1 MLFTMKLLYK
11 TRKIIMVGL
20 VSCFFVLILVTPLA
34 YAQLIPI
41 TKSIHM
47 DKVIFDGKWTF
58 MKEWKASTL
67 TSIDTPSGDIHL
79 RTAHMGDFI
88 YVMIDAVADK
98 TANYGQDQAVVCFDA
113 KNDKNTS
120 PDENDY
126 CFLIKLGKQKA
137 VTLVGSE
144 TSGKFEIIEN
154 HSELIAVGSLSDEN
168 DRYSK
173 IPHSSYEFRI
183 PLDLLQR
190 TDSYGFYVAIF
201 DFAKSTTY
209 TWPLNIDLESE
220 SEIPSPDNWGTI
232 YSPDKSLPEY
242 ELPFAVLILGVL
254 SVIILS
260 SKHRG
265 TNLFY
270 FNR

>member
-1 MLFTMKLLYK
+1 
-11 TRKIIMVGL
+11 MVGL
-20 VSCFFVLILVTPLA
+20 VSYFFVLILVTPLA
-34 YAQLIPI
+34 YAQSIPI
-41 TKSIHM
+41 TKSTNI

-58 MKEWKASTL
+58 MREWKESSL
-67 TSIDTPSGDIHL
+67 TKIETQSGDIYL
-79 RTAHMGDFI
+79 RTAHLGNYI
-88 YVMIDAVADK
+88 YVMIDAVPDK
-98 TANYGQDQAVVCFDA
+98 TANYDQDQAVVCFDT
-113 KNDKNTS
+113 KNDKNAS

-126 CFLIKLGKQKA
+126 CFIVKLGKQMA

-144 TSGKFEIIEN
+144 ETKKFEIIEN
-154 HSELIAVGSLSDEN
+154 HSELIAIGNLSDEN

-183 PLDLLQR
+183 PIDLLER
-190 TDSYGFYVAIF
+190 TDSYGFYVEIF

-209 TWPLNIDLESE
+209 TWPLIDLKSE

-242 ELPFAVLILGVL
+242 ELPFVVLILGVL
-254 SVIILS
+254 SVVVLS

-265 TNLFY
+265 TPNLFY
-270 FNR
+270 YNRQ

>member
-1 MLFTMKLLYK
+1 MA
-11 TRKIIMVGL
+11 GL
-20 VSCFFVLILVTPLA
+20 VSYFFVLVLVMPLA
-34 YAQLIPI
+34 NAQSIPI
-41 TKSIHM
+41 TKSANI

-58 MKEWKASTL
+58 MQEWKASSL
-67 TSIDTPSGDIHL
+67 TKIETQSGDIYL
-79 RTAHMGDFI
+79 RTAHLKNYI
-88 YVMIDAVADK
+88 YVMIDAVPDK
-98 TANYGQDQAVVCFDA
+98 TANNGQDQAVVCFDA
-113 KNDKNTS
+113 KNDKNAS

-126 CFLIKLGKQKA
+126 CFLVKLGKQKP

-154 HSELIAVGSLSDEN
+154 HPELIAIGNLSDEN

-190 TDSYGFYVAIF
+190 TDSYGFYVGIF

-209 TWPLNIDLESE
+209 TWPLEIDLKSE
-220 SEIPSPDNWGTI
+220 SEIPSPNNWGII

-242 ELPFAVLILGVL
+242 ELPFVVLILAVF
-254 SVIILS
+254 SVILVS

-265 TNLFY
+265 VNLFY
-270 FNR
+270 YNRQ

>member
-1 MLFTMKLLYK
+1 
-11 TRKIIMVGL
+11 
-20 VSCFFVLILVTPLA
+20 
-34 YAQLIPI
+34 
-41 TKSIHM
+41 
-47 DKVIFDGKWTF
+47 
-58 MKEWKASTL
+58 
-67 TSIDTPSGDIHL
+67 
-79 RTAHMGDFI
+79 
-88 YVMIDAVADK
+88 VADK
-98 TANYGQDQAVVCFDA
+98 TANYDQDQAVVCFDA
-113 KNDKNTS
+113 KSDKNAS

-126 CFLIKLGKQKA
+126 CFLVKLGKQRA

-144 TSGKFEIIEN
+144 TSEKFEIIEN

-190 TDSYGFYVAIF
+190 TDSYGFYVGIF
-201 DFAKSTTY
+201 DFEKSTTY
-209 TWPLNIDLESE
+209 TWPLIDLKSE

-242 ELPFAVLILGVL
+242 ELPFVVLILAVL
-254 SVIILS
+254 SVVILS

-270 FNR
+270 YNRQ

>member
-1 MLFTMKLLYK
+1 MAS
-11 TRKIIMVGL
+11 L
-20 VSCFFVLILVTPLA
+20 VSYFFVLILVTPLA
-34 YAQLIPI
+34 FAQSIPI
-41 TKSIHM
+41 TKSTNI

-67 TSIDTPSGDIHL
+67 TSIETQSGDIHL
-79 RTAHMGDFI
+79 RTAHLGNYI
-88 YVMIDAVADK
+88 YVMIDAVPDN

-113 KNDKNTS
+113 KSDKNAS

-126 CFLIKLGKQKA
+126 CFLVKLGKQSA

-144 TSGKFEIIEN
+144 ETKKFEIIEN
-154 HSELIAVGSLSDEN
+154 HPELIAIGSLSDEN

-190 TDSYGFYVAIF
+190 TDSYGFYVEIF

-209 TWPLNIDLESE
+209 TWPLIDFKSE
-220 SEIPSPDNWGTI
+220 SEIPSPNNWGTI

-242 ELPFAVLILGVL
+242 ELPFVVLILAVF

-265 TNLFY
+265 PNLFY
-270 FNR
+270 YNRQ